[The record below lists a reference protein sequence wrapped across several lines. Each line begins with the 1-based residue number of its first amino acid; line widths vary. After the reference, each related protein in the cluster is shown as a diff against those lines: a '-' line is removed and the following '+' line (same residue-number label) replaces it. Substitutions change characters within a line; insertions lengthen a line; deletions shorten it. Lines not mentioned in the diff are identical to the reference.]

1 MPQPRIVTSAEGAYD
16 SRIAGRFLM
25 SGQLGLFRQ
34 LGLAWRPGPASS
46 QGTSSSSPVSPTGA
60 NSPSP
65 GARHRALPL
74 LALALTLGTPL
85 LSSCGARSS
94 APTAGSSVG
103 GSTVGGA
110 GASVAPLR
118 IGAAIALTG
127 NASVIGQ
134 DQRIGLELARDHH
147 QGSAPAL
154 ELRIEDGGSDE
165 GTATN
170 AFRSLIRNE
179 VVALIG
185 PSLSQ
190 QAFAV
195 DPIADRA
202 GIPVIGPS
210 NTAKGIPQ
218 IGPFVAR
225 VSAPVAQVAPLSIA
239 AALKLNPRIQRAA
252 VFYAQDDAYSTSES
266 KIFQQ
271 ALVDR
276 KLTPVSVQKT
286 SVSDTDFQNQIT
298 DTLRDKPDLIV
309 ISALP
314 SDGGNLV
321 RQIRELGFKGTLVAG
336 NGMNSPN
343 IYPICQR
350 FCDGLLIA
358 QAYSPEAATPSNK
371 AFLSRYSKAR
381 GGSVPPQFTAQA
393 FTAYQ
398 VVAEALTRLQA
409 QQPAGRLLTSLP
421 PAELRRQLNTTLLK
435 GTYQTPLGEI
445 RFSPEGEVIQQQFYV
460 AQVRMDPS
468 GTKGRFQLLP

>member
-1 MPQPRIVTSAEGAYD
+1 MHK
-16 SRIAGRFLM
+16 
-25 SGQLGLFRQ
+25 RQ
-34 LGLAWRPGPASS
+34 QKP
-46 QGTSSSSPVSPTGA
+46 QGTGQVGEI
-60 NSPSP
+60 
-65 GARHRALPL
+65 GRRGGRIL
-74 LALALTLGTPL
+74 LALALVTPL
-85 LSSCGARSS
+85 LTSCGSRPGGS
-94 APTAGSSVG
+94 GSSG
-103 GSTVGGA
+103 TSGA
-110 GASVAPLR
+110 TGPLP
-118 IGAAIALTG
+118 IGAAITLTG

-134 DQRIGLELARDHH
+134 DQRIGLELAHAH
-147 QGSAPAL
+147 YEGKGPAL
-154 ELRIEDGGSDE
+154 ALEIEDGGSDE
-165 GTATN
+165 ATATN
-170 AFRSLIRNE
+170 AFRSLINGQ

-202 GIPVIGPS
+202 GIPVLGPS

-218 IGPFVAR
+218 IGTFVAR

-239 AALKLNPRIQRAA
+239 AALKLNPRIKKAA

-271 ALVDR
+271 ALSER
-276 KLTPVSVQKT
+276 GLKPLTVQKT

-298 DTLRDKPDLIV
+298 DTLRRDPDLIV

-350 FCDGLLIA
+350 YCDGLLIA
-358 QAYSPEAATPSNK
+358 QAYSPEAATPINQ
-371 AFLSRYSKAR
+371 AFLALYSKAR
-381 GGSVPPQFTAQA
+381 GGAVPPQFTAQA

-398 VVAEALTRLQA
+398 VVAEALATLQRTL
-409 QQPAGRLLTSLP
+409 PAGSSLGALP
-421 PAELRRQLNTTLLK
+421 RQELRRQLNATLLK
-435 GTYQTPLGEI
+435 GPYHTPLGEI
-445 RFSPEGEVIQQQFYV
+445 RFTPEGEVIQKSFYV
-460 AQVRMDPS
+460 AQVRMKPD
-468 GTKGRFQLLP
+468 GTSGRFQLLP